1 MGIVSGTISITR
13 FRVLGN
19 LEMSLKKI
27 NKNLQN
33 YIGGDLLD
41 TSHKAEQKA
50 SWVMPTGTIAGQ
62 DERDGDYWDMSDCEL
77 GEHYLLKLRIEKRK
91 VPTEVLN
98 QVAKKEINKL
108 TSQHWFMLG
117 QTIGEMP
124 HINNLIRLGNLET
137 EGLER
142 IKKGPAILVGAHM
155 GNWEFLLRV
164 GDLAGRRAGYVFR
177 PINNWILNKIQI
189 HRNKDANADFYRKGR
204 LAAIGMAS
212 KLKSG
217 EIIGLTGDQL
227 LREGIMVPFFG
238 IKTPTPQAAAVMAL
252 KWNVPIYMVR
262 IERFKGIKFKMTVED
277 KLRIPS
283 NLDQKKAVYQITKM
297 ISSRIE
303 DWIKEQP
310 EQWLWAHRRWG
321 K

>member
-1 MGIVSGTISITR
+1 MADLLSFRIKKQFDRYIHDPIIAILAIPLFLILKMLPFNLSSYLCGSLMYIVGPMTSYNGRIKKHMQIAFPKKSIT
-13 FRVLGN
+13 
-19 LEMSLKKI
+19 
-27 NKNLQN
+27 
-33 YIGGDLLD
+33 
-41 TSHKAEQKA
+41 
-50 SWVMPTGTIAGQ
+50 
-62 DERDGDYWDMSDCEL
+62 
-77 GEHYLLKLRIEKRK
+77 
-91 VPTEVLN
+91 
-98 QVAKKEINKL
+98 EINKL
-108 TSQHWFMLG
+108 TKQHWFMLG

-124 HINNLIRLGNLET
+124 HINRLIKIGHLET
-137 EGLER
+137 DGLD
-142 IKKGPAILVGAHM
+142 KLKTGPAILVGAHM

-321 K
+321 E

>member
-1 MGIVSGTISITR
+1 MPDPLSFRIKKQFDRYIHDPIAAMLAIPLFLILKILPFRISSYLCGSLMYLIAPLTSYNS
-13 FRVLGN
+13 RV
-19 LEMSLKKI
+19 KKHMKI
-27 NKNLQN
+27 
-33 YIGGDLLD
+33 
-41 TSHKAEQKA
+41 AFPQK
-50 SWVMPTGTIAGQ
+50 SI
-62 DERDGDYWDMSDCEL
+62 
-77 GEHYLLKLRIEKRK
+77 H
-91 VPTEVLN
+91 
-98 QVAKKEINKL
+98 EINKL
-108 TSQHWFMLG
+108 TRQHWFMLG

-124 HINNLIRLGNLET
+124 HINHLIKIGHLKT
-137 EGLER
+137 EGLEK
-142 IKKGPAILVGAHM
+142 IKNGPAILVGAHM

-212 KLKSG
+212 KLKNA
-217 EIIGLTGDQL
+217 EVVGLTGDQL
-227 LREGIMVPFFG
+227 LREGIQVPFFG

-262 IERFKGIKFKMTVED
+262 IERFKGIKFKMTIEERLQFPKTLD
-277 KLRIPS
+277 KE
-283 NLDQKKAVYQITKM
+283 KAIFEITRL
-297 ISSRIE
+297 ISQRIE
-303 DWIKEQP
+303 EWIIDRP

>member
-1 MGIVSGTISITR
+1 
-13 FRVLGN
+13 
-19 LEMSLKKI
+19 
-27 NKNLQN
+27 
-33 YIGGDLLD
+33 
-41 TSHKAEQKA
+41 
-50 SWVMPTGTIAGQ
+50 
-62 DERDGDYWDMSDCEL
+62 MSDPL
-77 GEHYLLKLRIEKRK
+77 SFRIKKQFDRYIHDPITAMLAIPLFLILKILPFRISSYLCGGLMYLIAPLTSYNNRVKKHLKIAFPQKSIH
-91 VPTEVLN
+91 
-98 QVAKKEINKL
+98 EINKL
-108 TSQHWFMLG
+108 TRQHWFMLG

-124 HINNLIRLGNLET
+124 HINHLIKIGHLKT
-137 EGLER
+137 EGLEK
-142 IKKGPAILVGAHM
+142 IKNGPAILVGAHM

-212 KLKSG
+212 KLKNA
-217 EIIGLTGDQL
+217 EVVGLTGDQL
-227 LREGIMVPFFG
+227 LREGIQVPFFG

-262 IERFKGIKFKMTVED
+262 IERFKGIKFRMSIEER
-277 KLRIPS
+277 LQIPK
-283 NLDQKKAVYQITKM
+283 NLDKEKAIFEITRL
-297 ISSRIE
+297 ISHRIE
-303 DWIKEQP
+303 EWIIDRP

>member
-1 MGIVSGTISITR
+1 MADPLSFRIKKQFDRYIHDPIIAILAIPLFLILKMLPFNLSSYICGSLMYIVGPMTSYNGRIKKHMQIAFPKKSIT
-13 FRVLGN
+13 
-19 LEMSLKKI
+19 
-27 NKNLQN
+27 Q
-33 YIGGDLLD
+33 
-41 TSHKAEQKA
+41 
-50 SWVMPTGTIAGQ
+50 
-62 DERDGDYWDMSDCEL
+62 
-77 GEHYLLKLRIEKRK
+77 
-91 VPTEVLN
+91 
-98 QVAKKEINKL
+98 INKL
-108 TSQHWFMLG
+108 TKQHWFMLG

-124 HINNLIRLGNLET
+124 HINRLIKIGHLET
-137 EGLER
+137 DGLD
-142 IKKGPAILVGAHM
+142 KLKTGPAILVGAHM

-283 NLDQKKAVYQITKM
+283 NLDKEKAIYQITKM

>member
-1 MGIVSGTISITR
+1 MPDPLSFRIKKQFDRYIHDPIIAILAIPLFLILKMLPFNLSSYLCGSLMYIVGPMTSYNGRIKKHMQIAFPKKSIT
-13 FRVLGN
+13 
-19 LEMSLKKI
+19 
-27 NKNLQN
+27 Q
-33 YIGGDLLD
+33 
-41 TSHKAEQKA
+41 
-50 SWVMPTGTIAGQ
+50 
-62 DERDGDYWDMSDCEL
+62 
-77 GEHYLLKLRIEKRK
+77 
-91 VPTEVLN
+91 
-98 QVAKKEINKL
+98 INKL
-108 TSQHWFMLG
+108 TKQHWFMLG

-124 HINNLIRLGNLET
+124 HINRLIKIGHLET
-137 EGLER
+137 DGLD
-142 IKKGPAILVGAHM
+142 KLKTGPAILVGAHM

-283 NLDQKKAVYQITKM
+283 NLDKEKAIYQITKM

>member
-1 MGIVSGTISITR
+1 MTDPLS
-13 FRVLGN
+13 FRI
-19 LEMSLKKI
+19 KK
-27 NKNLQN
+27 KFDR
-33 YIGGDLLD
+33 YIHD
-41 TSHKAEQKA
+41 
-50 SWVMPTGTIAGQ
+50 PIAAIIAIP
-62 DERDGDYWDMSDCEL
+62 L
-77 GEHYLLKLRIEKRK
+77 FLILKLLPYKFSSYLCGTLMYLIA
-91 VPTEVLN
+91 P
-98 QVAKKEINKL
+98 L
-108 TSQHWFMLG
+108 TSYNKRVKKHLKIAFPKKTKKDIDKLSLQHWFMLG

-124 HINNLIRLGNLET
+124 HINNLIKLGNLET
-137 EGLER
+137 EGLEK

-189 HRNKDANADFYRKGR
+189 YRNQDANADFYRKGR

-212 KLKSG
+212 KLKNG
-217 EIIGLTGDQL
+217 EVVGLTGDQL

-238 IKTPTPQAAAVMAL
+238 IETPTPQAAAVMAI

-262 IERFKGIKFKMTVED
+262 VERFKGIKFKLSVED
-277 KLRIPS
+277 KLKFPK
-283 NLDQKKAVYQITKM
+283 NLDKDKATYEITRL
-297 ISSRIE
+297 ISKRIE
-303 DWIKEQP
+303 EWIIDRP

>member
-1 MGIVSGTISITR
+1 MPDPLS
-13 FRVLGN
+13 FRI
-19 LEMSLKKI
+19 KK
-27 NKNLQN
+27 QFDR
-33 YIGGDLLD
+33 YVHD
-41 TSHKAEQKA
+41 
-50 SWVMPTGTIAGQ
+50 PIAAIIAIP
-62 DERDGDYWDMSDCEL
+62 L
-77 GEHYLLKLRIEKRK
+77 FLILKLLPYKFSSYLCGTLMYLIAPLTSYNKRVK
-91 VPTEVLN
+91 KHLKIVFPN
-98 QVAKKEINKL
+98 KSRKEINKL

-124 HINNLIRLGNLET
+124 HINNLIKLGNLET

-189 HRNKDANADFYRKGR
+189 YRNKDANADFYRKGR

-212 KLKSG
+212 KLKKG
-217 EIIGLTGDQL
+217 EVVGLTGDQL

-238 IKTPTPQAAAVMAL
+238 IETPTPQAAAVMAI

-262 IERFKGIKFKMTVED
+262 VERFKGIKFKLSVED
-277 KLRIPS
+277 KLKFPKI
-283 NLDQKKAVYQITKM
+283 
-297 ISSRIE
+297 
-303 DWIKEQP
+303 
-310 EQWLWAHRRWG
+310 
-321 K
+321 

>member
-1 MGIVSGTISITR
+1 MADPLSFRIKKQFDRYIHDPIIAILAIPLFLILKMLPFYLSSYLCGSLMFIVGPMTSYNGRIKKHMQIAFPKKSIT
-13 FRVLGN
+13 
-19 LEMSLKKI
+19 
-27 NKNLQN
+27 
-33 YIGGDLLD
+33 
-41 TSHKAEQKA
+41 
-50 SWVMPTGTIAGQ
+50 
-62 DERDGDYWDMSDCEL
+62 
-77 GEHYLLKLRIEKRK
+77 
-91 VPTEVLN
+91 
-98 QVAKKEINKL
+98 EINKL
-108 TSQHWFMLG
+108 TKQHWFMLG

-124 HINNLIRLGNLET
+124 HINRLIKIGHLET
-137 EGLER
+137 DGLD
-142 IKKGPAILVGAHM
+142 KLKTGPAILVGAHM

-177 PINNWILNKIQI
+177 PINNWILNKLQI

-238 IKTPTPQAAAVMAL
+238 IRTPTPQAAAVMAL
-252 KWNVPIYMVR
+252 KWNVPVYMVR

-277 KLRIPS
+277 KIRIPS
-283 NLDQKKAVYQITKM
+283 NLDKEKAIYQITKM
-297 ISSRIE
+297 ISARIE
-303 DWIKEQP
+303 DWIKEKP

>member
-1 MGIVSGTISITR
+1 MPDPLSFRIKKQFDRYIHDPIAAMLAIPLFLILKILPFRISSYLCGSLMYLIAPLTSYNS
-13 FRVLGN
+13 RV
-19 LEMSLKKI
+19 KKHMKI
-27 NKNLQN
+27 
-33 YIGGDLLD
+33 
-41 TSHKAEQKA
+41 AFPQK
-50 SWVMPTGTIAGQ
+50 SI
-62 DERDGDYWDMSDCEL
+62 
-77 GEHYLLKLRIEKRK
+77 H
-91 VPTEVLN
+91 
-98 QVAKKEINKL
+98 EINKL
-108 TSQHWFMLG
+108 TRQHWFMLG

-124 HINNLIRLGNLET
+124 HINHLIKIGHLKT
-137 EGLER
+137 EGLEK
-142 IKKGPAILVGAHM
+142 IKNGPAILVGAHM

-212 KLKSG
+212 KLKNA
-217 EIIGLTGDQL
+217 EVVGLTGDQL
-227 LREGIMVPFFG
+227 LREGIQVPFFG

-262 IERFKGIKFKMTVED
+262 IERFKGIKFRMSIEER
-277 KLRIPS
+277 LQIPK
-283 NLDQKKAVYQITKM
+283 NLDKEKAIFEITRL
-297 ISSRIE
+297 ISHRIE
-303 DWIKEQP
+303 EWIIDRP

>member
-1 MGIVSGTISITR
+1 MADPLSFRIKKQFDRYIHDPIAAILAIPLFLILKILPFNLSSYLCGSLMYIVGPMTSYNGRIKKHMQIAFPTKSIR
-13 FRVLGN
+13 
-19 LEMSLKKI
+19 
-27 NKNLQN
+27 
-33 YIGGDLLD
+33 
-41 TSHKAEQKA
+41 
-50 SWVMPTGTIAGQ
+50 
-62 DERDGDYWDMSDCEL
+62 
-77 GEHYLLKLRIEKRK
+77 
-91 VPTEVLN
+91 
-98 QVAKKEINKL
+98 EINKL
-108 TSQHWFMLG
+108 IKQHWFIFG

-124 HINNLIRLGNLET
+124 HINSLIKKGHLET
-137 EGLER
+137 EGLEKL
-142 IKKGPAILVGAHM
+142 KKGPAILVGAHM

-177 PINNWILNKIQI
+177 PINNWILNKLQI

-238 IKTPTPQAAAVMAL
+238 IRTPTPQAAAVMAL
-252 KWNVPIYMVR
+252 KWNVPVYMVR

-277 KLRIPS
+277 KIRIPS
-283 NLDQKKAVYQITKM
+283 NLDKEKAIYQITKM
-297 ISSRIE
+297 ISARIE

>member
-1 MGIVSGTISITR
+1 MADPLSFRIKKQFDRYIHDPIIAILAIPLFLILKMLPFNLSSYLCGSLMYIVGPMTSYNGRI
-13 FRVLGN
+13 
-19 LEMSLKKI
+19 KK
-27 NKNLQN
+27 
-33 YIGGDLLD
+33 
-41 TSHKAEQKA
+41 H
-50 SWVMPTGTIAGQ
+50 MHIAF
-62 DERDGDYWDMSDCEL
+62 
-77 GEHYLLKLRIEKRK
+77 
-91 VPTEVLN
+91 P
-98 QVAKKEINKL
+98 KKSFTEINKL
-108 TSQHWFMLG
+108 TKQHWFMLG

-124 HINNLIRLGNLET
+124 HINRLIKIGHLET
-137 EGLER
+137 DGLD
-142 IKKGPAILVGAHM
+142 KLKTGPAILVGAHM

-283 NLDQKKAVYQITKM
+283 NLDKEKAIYQITKM
-297 ISSRIE
+297 ISARIE

>member
-1 MGIVSGTISITR
+1 MADPLSFRIKKQFDRYIHDPIIAILAIPLFLILKMLPFYLSSYLCGSFMFIVGPMTSYNGRIKKHMQIAFPKKSIT
-13 FRVLGN
+13 
-19 LEMSLKKI
+19 
-27 NKNLQN
+27 
-33 YIGGDLLD
+33 
-41 TSHKAEQKA
+41 
-50 SWVMPTGTIAGQ
+50 
-62 DERDGDYWDMSDCEL
+62 
-77 GEHYLLKLRIEKRK
+77 
-91 VPTEVLN
+91 
-98 QVAKKEINKL
+98 EINKL
-108 TSQHWFMLG
+108 TKQHWFMLG
-117 QTIGEMP
+117 QIIGEMP
-124 HINNLIRLGNLET
+124 HINRLIKIGHLET
-137 EGLER
+137 DGLD
-142 IKKGPAILVGAHM
+142 KLKTGPAILVGAHM

-238 IKTPTPQAAAVMAL
+238 IRTPTPQAAAVMAL
-252 KWNVPIYMVR
+252 KWNVPVYMVR

-277 KLRIPS
+277 KIRIPS
-283 NLDQKKAVYQITKM
+283 NLDKEKAIYQITKI
-297 ISSRIE
+297 ISARIE

>member
-1 MGIVSGTISITR
+1 MPDPLSFRIKKQFDRYIHDPIAAMLAIPLFLILKILPFRISSYLCGSLMYLIAPLTSYNS
-13 FRVLGN
+13 RV
-19 LEMSLKKI
+19 KKHMKI
-27 NKNLQN
+27 
-33 YIGGDLLD
+33 
-41 TSHKAEQKA
+41 AFPQK
-50 SWVMPTGTIAGQ
+50 SI
-62 DERDGDYWDMSDCEL
+62 
-77 GEHYLLKLRIEKRK
+77 H
-91 VPTEVLN
+91 
-98 QVAKKEINKL
+98 EINKL
-108 TSQHWFMLG
+108 TRQHWFMLG

-124 HINNLIRLGNLET
+124 HINHLIKIGHLKT
-137 EGLER
+137 EGLEK
-142 IKKGPAILVGAHM
+142 IKNGPAILVGAHM

-212 KLKSG
+212 KLKNA
-217 EIIGLTGDQL
+217 EVVGLTGDQL
-227 LREGIMVPFFG
+227 LREGIQVPFFG

-262 IERFKGIKFKMTVED
+262 IERFKGIKFRMSIEER
-277 KLRIPS
+277 LQIPK
-283 NLDQKKAVYQITKM
+283 NLDKEKAIFEITRL
-297 ISSRIE
+297 ISQRIE
-303 DWIKEQP
+303 EWIIDRP

>member
-1 MGIVSGTISITR
+1 MPDPLSFRIKKQFDRYIHDPIAAIIAIPLFLIFKLLPYKFSSYFCGTLMYLIAPLTSYNK
-13 FRVLGN
+13 RVKKHLKIAFPN
-19 LEMSLKKI
+19 KSLE
-27 NKNLQN
+27 
-33 YIGGDLLD
+33 
-41 TSHKAEQKA
+41 
-50 SWVMPTGTIAGQ
+50 
-62 DERDGDYWDMSDCEL
+62 
-77 GEHYLLKLRIEKRK
+77 
-91 VPTEVLN
+91 
-98 QVAKKEINKL
+98 EINKL
-108 TSQHWFMLG
+108 TSKHWFMLG

-124 HINNLIRLGNLET
+124 HINKLIKSGNLET
-137 EGLER
+137 EGLDK

-189 HRNKDANADFYRKGR
+189 YRNKDANADFYRKGR

-212 KLKSG
+212 KIKNG
-217 EIIGLTGDQL
+217 EVIGLTGDQL

-238 IKTPTPQAAAVMAL
+238 IETPTPQAAAVMAI

-262 IERFKGIKFKMTVED
+262 VERFKGIKFKLSVED
-277 KLRIPS
+277 ELKFPK
-283 NLDQKKAVYQITKM
+283 NLDKDKATYEITRL
-297 ISSRIE
+297 ISKRIE
-303 DWIKEQP
+303 EWIIDRP

>member
-1 MGIVSGTISITR
+1 MADPLSFRIKKQFDRYIHDPIIAILAIPLFLILKMLPFNLSSYLCGSLMYIVGPMTSYNGRI
-13 FRVLGN
+13 
-19 LEMSLKKI
+19 KKHM
-27 NKNLQN
+27 Q
-33 YIGGDLLD
+33 
-41 TSHKAEQKA
+41 
-50 SWVMPTGTIAGQ
+50 IAF
-62 DERDGDYWDMSDCEL
+62 
-77 GEHYLLKLRIEKRK
+77 
-91 VPTEVLN
+91 P
-98 QVAKKEINKL
+98 KKSTTEINKL
-108 TSQHWFMLG
+108 TKQHWFMLG

-124 HINNLIRLGNLET
+124 HINRLIKIGHLET
-137 EGLER
+137 DGLD
-142 IKKGPAILVGAHM
+142 KLKTGPAILVGAHM

-283 NLDQKKAVYQITKM
+283 NLDKEKAIYQITKM

>member
-1 MGIVSGTISITR
+1 MLNHFLYCI
-13 FRVLGN
+13 
-19 LEMSLKKI
+19 KK
-27 NKNLQN
+27 LFDR
-33 YIGGDLLD
+33 YIHDP
-41 TSHKAEQKA
+41 
-50 SWVMPTGTIAGQ
+50 VIAGLAIPLFIILKILPFKI
-62 DERDGDYWDMSDCEL
+62 SS
-77 GEHYLLKLRIEKRK
+77 YLCGVLMYLVAPLTFYNKRVKKHLRIVFPKK
-91 VPTEVLN
+91 SI
-98 QVAKKEINKL
+98 KEINKL

-137 EGLER
+137 EGLEK

-189 HRNKDANADFYRKGR
+189 YRNKDANADFYIKGR

-212 KLKSG
+212 KLKTG
-217 EIIGLTGDQL
+217 KIVGLTGDQL

-238 IKTPTPQAAAVMAL
+238 IETPTPQAAAVMAL

-262 IERFKGIKFKMTVED
+262 IERFKGIKFKLSIED
-277 KLRIPS
+277 KLVFPKD
-283 NLDQKKAVYQITKM
+283 LDKNKAVYEITRL
-297 ISSRIE
+297 ISKRIE
-303 DWIKEQP
+303 EWILDKP

>member
-1 MGIVSGTISITR
+1 MADPLS
-13 FRVLGN
+13 FR
-19 LEMSLKKI
+19 LKK
-27 NKNLQN
+27 QFDR
-33 YIGGDLLD
+33 YIHDPIAATLSIPFFLILKILPYK
-41 TSHKAEQKA
+41 TS
-50 SWVMPTGTIAGQ
+50 SYLCGTLMYLIAPLTSYNSRVIKHMQ
-62 DERDGDYWDMSDCEL
+62 IAFPKKS
-77 GEHYLLKLRIEKRK
+77 
-91 VPTEVLN
+91 
-98 QVAKKEINKL
+98 KKEIDKL
-108 TSQHWFMLG
+108 ASHHWFALG

-124 HINNLIRLGNLET
+124 HINKLIKLGNLET
-137 EGLER
+137 EGLDK

-204 LAAIGMAS
+204 LAAIGMAG

-217 EIIGLTGDQL
+217 EVVGLTGDQL
-227 LREGIMVPFFG
+227 LREGIMVPFFE
-238 IKTPTPQAAAVMAL
+238 IETPTPQAAAVMAL

-262 IERFKGIKFKMTVED
+262 VERFKGIKFKMSVENELKIPKNLEKD
-277 KLRIPS
+277 KAIFE
-283 NLDQKKAVYQITKM
+283 ITRL

-303 DWIKEQP
+303 EWIIDKP

-321 K
+321 KMIQN

>member
-1 MGIVSGTISITR
+1 MANPIIYKIKKQFDRYIHDPVIAILAIPLFLILKMLPFNLSSYLCGSLMYIVGPMTSYNGRIKKHMQIAFPKKSIT
-13 FRVLGN
+13 
-19 LEMSLKKI
+19 K
-27 NKNLQN
+27 
-33 YIGGDLLD
+33 
-41 TSHKAEQKA
+41 
-50 SWVMPTGTIAGQ
+50 
-62 DERDGDYWDMSDCEL
+62 
-77 GEHYLLKLRIEKRK
+77 
-91 VPTEVLN
+91 
-98 QVAKKEINKL
+98 INKL
-108 TSQHWFMLG
+108 TKQHWFMLG

-124 HINNLIRLGNLET
+124 HINRLIKIGHLET
-137 EGLER
+137 DGLE
-142 IKKGPAILVGAHM
+142 KLKTGPAILVGAHM

-227 LREGIMVPFFG
+227 LREGILVPFFG

-283 NLDQKKAVYQITKM
+283 NLDKEKAIYQITKM

>member
-1 MGIVSGTISITR
+1 MADPLSFRIKKQFDRYIHDPIIAIFAIPLFLILKMLPFNLSSYLCGSLMYMVGPMTSYHGRIKKHMQIAFPKKSIT
-13 FRVLGN
+13 
-19 LEMSLKKI
+19 
-27 NKNLQN
+27 
-33 YIGGDLLD
+33 
-41 TSHKAEQKA
+41 
-50 SWVMPTGTIAGQ
+50 
-62 DERDGDYWDMSDCEL
+62 
-77 GEHYLLKLRIEKRK
+77 
-91 VPTEVLN
+91 
-98 QVAKKEINKL
+98 EINKL
-108 TSQHWFMLG
+108 TKQHWFMLG

-124 HINNLIRLGNLET
+124 HINRLIKIGHLET
-137 EGLER
+137 DGLD
-142 IKKGPAILVGAHM
+142 KLKTGPAILVGAHM

-283 NLDQKKAVYQITKM
+283 NLDKEKAIYQITKM

-303 DWIKEQP
+303 EWIKEQP

>member
-1 MGIVSGTISITR
+1 
-13 FRVLGN
+13 
-19 LEMSLKKI
+19 
-27 NKNLQN
+27 
-33 YIGGDLLD
+33 
-41 TSHKAEQKA
+41 
-50 SWVMPTGTIAGQ
+50 
-62 DERDGDYWDMSDCEL
+62 MSDPL
-77 GEHYLLKLRIEKRK
+77 SFRIKKQFDRYIHDPIAAMLAIPLFLILKILPFRISSYLCGSLMYLIAPLTSYNIR
-91 VPTEVLN
+91 V
-98 QVAKKEINKL
+98 KKHMKIAFPQKSIHEINKL
-108 TSQHWFMLG
+108 TRQHWFMLG

-124 HINNLIRLGNLET
+124 HINHLIKIGHLKT
-137 EGLER
+137 EGLEK
-142 IKKGPAILVGAHM
+142 IKNGPAILVGAHM

-212 KLKSG
+212 KLKNA
-217 EIIGLTGDQL
+217 EVVGLTGDQL
-227 LREGIMVPFFG
+227 LREGIQVPFFG

-262 IERFKGIKFKMTVED
+262 IERFKGIKFRMSIEER
-277 KLRIPS
+277 LQIPK
-283 NLDQKKAVYQITKM
+283 NLDKEKAIFEITRL
-297 ISSRIE
+297 ISQRIE
-303 DWIKEQP
+303 EWIIDRP